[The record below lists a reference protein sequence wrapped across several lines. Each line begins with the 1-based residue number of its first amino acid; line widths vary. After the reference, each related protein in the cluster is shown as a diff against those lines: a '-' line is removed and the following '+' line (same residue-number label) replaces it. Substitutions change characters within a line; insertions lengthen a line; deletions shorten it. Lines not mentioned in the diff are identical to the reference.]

1 VNKSLKLKIK
11 MPKVKANT
19 SSRLQSYV
27 SEFGSSVFLVDQS
40 VLFCKLC
47 EVKVSAEKR
56 FTVLQHLKTEKHIKS
71 VNRID
76 KSKKSQQ
83 LLEFNPPTKKCQ
95 FNKDLCEA
103 MLFANIPLYKI
114 ENLKFK
120 TFLQEY
126 TGKEIPKEATL
137 RKGYVDDC
145 YQDTLAK
152 IRNCVSNNKIWVS
165 IDETTDVE
173 GRFVANVIIGVLRTD
188 GPGEI
193 FLLNTEELE
202 KANHQTIFKLFDKS
216 MNLLWPQG
224 VHHDNVL
231 LFLSDAAPYMVKSGK
246 AIQALYSK
254 MIHVTCIVH
263 GFHRVAEEVRSY
275 FNIVD
280 QLISSVKKVFLK
292 APTRFRIFKNEAPDI
307 PMPPQPI
314 LTRWG
319 TWLDAANY
327 YCENYEVIKNIIN
340 KLDENDASSIKK
352 AKDIFNNPN
361 LKANL
366 AFISSNYS
374 FLSTYITR
382 LEKQNMML
390 SESISIV
397 KIVKEK
403 LQSPQGEKGKAIY
416 KKLENVLS
424 KNKGFEII
432 EQISNILEGIDNSLE
447 NLEDLNVN
455 DLKYYKF
462 APVTSVDVERS
473 FSRYKNLLANN
484 RRSFTFENIRKILVT
499 QCNSFG

>member
-1 VNKSLKLKIK
+1 MSIRLFVSSVCLSCVVASCVNKSLKLKIK

-19 SSRLQSYV
+19 SSRLLSYV

-120 TFLQEY
+120 AFLQEY

-137 RKGYVDDC
+137 RKGYVDDG

-152 IRNCVSNNKIWVS
+152 IRNCISNNKIWVS

-188 GPGEI
+188 GP
-193 FLLNTEELE
+193 
-202 KANHQTIFKLFDKS
+202 
-216 MNLLWPQG
+216 
-224 VHHDNVL
+224 
-231 LFLSDAAPYMVKSGK
+231 
-246 AIQALYSK
+246 
-254 MIHVTCIVH
+254 VH

-275 FNIVD
+275 FNIID
-280 QLISSVKKVFLK
+280 QLISSVKKAFLK
-292 APTRFRIFKNEAPDI
+292 APTRSRIFKNEAPDI

-361 LKANL
+361 LKATL

-390 SESISIV
+390 SESISVV

-403 LQSPQGEKGKAIY
+403 LQSPQGEKEKAIY

-432 EQISNILEGIDNSLE
+432 E
-447 NLEDLNVN
+447 
-455 DLKYYKF
+455 
-462 APVTSVDVERS
+462 
-473 FSRYKNLLANN
+473 
-484 RRSFTFENIRKILVT
+484 
-499 QCNSFG
+499 

>member
-1 VNKSLKLKIK
+1 MGYTN
-11 MPKVKANT
+11 
-19 SSRLQSYV
+19 
-27 SEFGSSVFLVDQS
+27 G
-40 VLFCKLC
+40 
-47 EVKVSAEKR
+47 
-56 FTVLQHLKTEKHIKS
+56 
-71 VNRID
+71 
-76 KSKKSQQ
+76 
-83 LLEFNPPTKKCQ
+83 
-95 FNKDLCEA
+95 
-103 MLFANIPLYKI
+103 
-114 ENLKFK
+114 ENFKFK
-120 TFLQEY
+120 AFLQEY

-165 IDETTDVE
+165 IDEMTDVE

-216 MNLLWPQG
+216 MSILWPQG

-246 AIQALYSK
+246 VIQALYSK

-263 GFHRVAEEVRSY
+263 GFHCVAEEM
-275 FNIVD
+275 
-280 QLISSVKKVFLK
+280 KM
-292 APTRFRIFKNEAPDI
+292 TR
-307 PMPPQPI
+307 
-314 LTRWG
+314 
-319 TWLDAANY
+319 AA
-327 YCENYEVIKNIIN
+327 
-340 KLDENDASSIKK
+340 SKK

-361 LKANL
+361 LKATL

-390 SESISIV
+390 SESISVV

-403 LQSPQGEKGKAIY
+403 LQSPQGKKEKATY

-432 EQISNILEGIDNSLE
+432 EQISNILEGIDNSME
-447 NLEDLNVN
+447 NLEDLNVS
-455 DLKYYKF
+455 DLKFYKF
-462 APVTSVDVERS
+462 APVSSVDVERS
-473 FSRYKNLLANN
+473 FLRYKNLLANN
-484 RRSFTFENIRKILVT
+484 RRSFIFENIRKILVI

>member
-1 VNKSLKLKIK
+1 
-11 MPKVKANT
+11 
-19 SSRLQSYV
+19 
-27 SEFGSSVFLVDQS
+27 
-40 VLFCKLC
+40 
-47 EVKVSAEKR
+47 
-56 FTVLQHLKTEKHIKS
+56 
-71 VNRID
+71 
-76 KSKKSQQ
+76 
-83 LLEFNPPTKKCQ
+83 
-95 FNKDLCEA
+95 
-103 MLFANIPLYKI
+103 MLFANIPLYKL
-114 ENLKFK
+114 ENVKFRA
-120 TFLQEY
+120 FLQEY

-145 YQDTLAK
+145 YKDTLEK
-152 IRNCVSNNKIWVS
+152 IRNRVSNNKIWVS

-173 GRFVANVIIGVLRTD
+173 GRFVANVIIGVLLTD

-224 VHHDNVL
+224 VLHDNVL

-254 MIHVTCIVH
+254 MVHVTCIVH
-263 GFHRVAEEVRSY
+263 GFHRVAEEIRSY
-275 FNIVD
+275 FNTVD

-292 APTRFRIFKNEAPDI
+292 APFRTRIFKTEAPDT
-307 PMPPQPI
+307 PMPPKPI

-319 TWLDAANY
+319 TWLEAANY
-327 YCENYEVIKNIIN
+327 YCEYYEVIKNIIN

-352 AKDIFNNPN
+352 AKDIFNNPD

-390 SESISIV
+390 SESISVV
-397 KIVKEK
+397 KTVKEK
-403 LQSPQGEKGKAIY
+403 LQSPQGAKGKAIY
-416 KKLENVLS
+416 QKLENVLS
-424 KNKGFEII
+424 KNEGFKII
-432 EQISNILEGIDNSLE
+432 EKISNILDGIDNSMEHLE
-447 NLEDLNVN
+447 NLQVN
-455 DLKYYKF
+455 DLKFYKF
-462 APVTSVDVERS
+462 APLTSVDVERS

-484 RRSFTFENIRKILVT
+484 RRSFTFENIRQILVT

>member
-1 VNKSLKLKIK
+1 
-11 MPKVKANT
+11 
-19 SSRLQSYV
+19 
-27 SEFGSSVFLVDQS
+27 
-40 VLFCKLC
+40 
-47 EVKVSAEKR
+47 
-56 FTVLQHLKTEKHIKS
+56 
-71 VNRID
+71 
-76 KSKKSQQ
+76 
-83 LLEFNPPTKKCQ
+83 
-95 FNKDLCEA
+95 

-120 TFLQEY
+120 AFLQEY
-126 TGKEIPKEATL
+126 TRKEIPKEATL

-152 IRNCVSNNKIWVS
+152 IRNYESNNKIWVS

-202 KANHQTIFKLFDKS
+202 KANHQTIFKRFDKS
-216 MNLLWPQG
+216 MNILWPQG
-224 VHHDNVL
+224 VYHDNVL
-231 LFLSDAAPYMVKSGK
+231 LFFSDAAPYMVKSGK
-246 AIQALYSK
+246 VIQALYSK

-280 QLISSVKKVFLK
+280 QLISNVKKVFLK
-292 APTRFRIFKNEAPDI
+292 APTRSHIFKNEVPDI
-307 PMPPQPI
+307 PMPPQLI
-314 LTRWG
+314 LTRWE

-327 YCENYEVIKNIIN
+327 YCENYEVIKNIIK

-361 LKANL
+361 LKATL

-403 LQSPQGEKGKAIY
+403 LQNPQGEKGKAIY

-432 EQISNILEGIDNSLE
+432 EQISNILEGIDNSME
-447 NLEDLNVN
+447 NLEDLNVS
-455 DLKYYKF
+455 DLKFYKF

-473 FSRYKNLLANN
+473 FSRYKNVLANN
-484 RRSFTFENIRKILVT
+484 RRSFTFENIRKILVI
-499 QCNSFG
+499 QCNSFGSETEIGKWLRNIFGLSFLNVVEVGESYTDDFMSTIPENHAVLEIWLTIIFLTKDFFCLIFGLQIRFLVKELQMHASRSTRS

>member
-1 VNKSLKLKIK
+1 
-11 MPKVKANT
+11 
-19 SSRLQSYV
+19 
-27 SEFGSSVFLVDQS
+27 
-40 VLFCKLC
+40 
-47 EVKVSAEKR
+47 
-56 FTVLQHLKTEKHIKS
+56 
-71 VNRID
+71 
-76 KSKKSQQ
+76 
-83 LLEFNPPTKKCQ
+83 
-95 FNKDLCEA
+95 

-120 TFLQEY
+120 AFLQEY

-145 YQDTLAK
+145 YRDTLAK

-188 GPGEI
+188 GPGVI
-193 FLLNTEELE
+193 FLLNTEELV
-202 KANHQTIFKLFDKS
+202 KANHQTIFTLFDKS
-216 MNLLWPQG
+216 MNILWPQG

-292 APTRFRIFKNEAPDI
+292 APSRSRIFKNEAPDI

-352 AKDIFNNPN
+352 AKDIFNNPD

-366 AFISSNYS
+366 
-374 FLSTYITR
+374 
-382 LEKQNMML
+382 
-390 SESISIV
+390 
-397 KIVKEK
+397 
-403 LQSPQGEKGKAIY
+403 
-416 KKLENVLS
+416 
-424 KNKGFEII
+424 
-432 EQISNILEGIDNSLE
+432 
-447 NLEDLNVN
+447 
-455 DLKYYKF
+455 
-462 APVTSVDVERS
+462 
-473 FSRYKNLLANN
+473 
-484 RRSFTFENIRKILVT
+484 
-499 QCNSFG
+499 

>member
-1 VNKSLKLKIK
+1 MSIRLFVSYVCLSCVVASCVNKSLKLKIK

-19 SSRLQSYV
+19 SSRLLSYV

-103 MLFANIPLYKI
+103 MLFANFPLNKI

-120 TFLQEY
+120 AFLQEY

-216 MNLLWPQG
+216 MSILWQQG

-246 AIQALYSK
+246 VIQALYSK

-292 APTRFRIFKNEAPDI
+292 APTRSRIFKNEAPDI
-307 PMPPQPI
+307 PMPPRPI
-314 LTRWG
+314 LNRWG

-361 LKANL
+361 LKATL

-390 SESISIV
+390 SEYFR
-397 KIVKEK
+397 
-403 LQSPQGEKGKAIY
+403 Q
-416 KKLENVLS
+416 
-424 KNKGFEII
+424 
-432 EQISNILEGIDNSLE
+432 GIDNSME
-447 NLEDLNVN
+447 NLEDSNVS
-455 DLKYYKF
+455 DLKFYKF

-473 FSRYKNLLANN
+473 FLRYKNLLANN
-484 RRSFTFENIRKILVT
+484 RRSFTFENIRKILVI